1 MSKLQY
7 QNDMLKAMNQK
18 LKGNED
24 MYRLVCE
31 TSCDAFLYYS
41 FEKDEVY
48 TLGKWNDFF
57 DFDIKSINDF
67 HFLYDIM
74 SDFYVEKV
82 RSLVFLEKRNLEKAS
97 CETLNQNKRVWYSI
111 NAMVEYDDYGRPIHK
126 LLTISDITKFKKQ
139 NEELAYLAY
148 YDPLTGLYNRNYFVR
163 LLSEFVRNAK
173 EDDKIVD
180 VVIVDIDD
188 FRKVNDG
195 MGMIVGD
202 ELVQQLG
209 GVLKEF
215 SNANVIVGHINS
227 DIYCMALYDP
237 KNDYTVENLY
247 QRLKSRLRRPFFLSN
262 GFEISI
268 TVSVG
273 VASFPEAS
281 RDAVELINC
290 AEIVMF
296 RGKSLGKNTIQYF
309 DTPILNDFL
318 HNVQIDNKL
327 KEAVSNNHF
336 MLKYQPQF
344 YTGSK
349 ELRGVEALIR
359 WNDVAEESV
368 ISPTVFIPMAE
379 KNGTIVPIGKWVIE
393 ESIRQCSEWHQK
405 YNKPVI
411 MSINVSAIQYMKDDF
426 VDHLIS
432 VIEKYNMAPGY
443 IELEVTESVLIDGF
457 ENVAHKLAA
466 LKDYGIRIS
475 LDDFGT
481 GFSSLSYL
489 KKLPIDTLKI
499 DKSFIDTVLIDLPT
513 RVITESII
521 KMVKTLGFEAV
532 AEGVEEFK
540 QYEYL
545 QSIGCDVIQGFYFAK
560 PQTVEEIEKLL
571 Q

>member
-1 MSKLQY
+1 MSELQY

-18 LKGNED
+18 LKGNEG

-48 TLGKWNDFF
+48 TLGRWSEFFNFEIRSVNDL
-57 DFDIKSINDF
+57 
-67 HFLYDIM
+67 HLLYDIM

-82 RSLVFLEKRNLEKAS
+82 RSLVYLEKRNLEKAN
-97 CETLNQNKRVWYSI
+97 CEALNQNKRAWYSI
-111 NAMVEYDDYGRPIHK
+111 NAIVEYDDYGKPIHK

-195 MGMIVGD
+195 MGMVVGD

-215 SNANVIVGHINS
+215 SSANVIVGHINS
-227 DIYCMALYDP
+227 DIYCMAIYEP
-237 KNDYTVENLY
+237 KNDYTMENLY
-247 QRLKSRLRRPFFLSN
+247 QRLKSRLRRPFYLSN
-262 GFEISI
+262 GYEISI

-273 VASFPEAS
+273 VASYPEAS
-281 RDAVELINC
+281 KDAVELINC

-309 DTPILNDFL
+309 DTPILDDFI
-318 HNVQIDNKL
+318 HNVQMDNKL
-327 KEAVSNNHF
+327 KEAVTNNHF

-344 YTGSK
+344 YADSK

-359 WNDVAEESV
+359 WNDVSEDSV

-393 ESIRQCSEWHQK
+393 ESIRQCSEWHRK
-405 YNKPVI
+405 YEKPII
-411 MSINVSAIQYMKDDF
+411 MSINVSAIQYMKEDF

-432 VIEKYNMAPGY
+432 VIEKHDVDPRY

-457 ENVAHKLAA
+457 ENVAHKLTA
-466 LKDYGIRIS
+466 LKEYGIRIS

-499 DKSFIDTVLIDLPT
+499 DKSFIDTVLIDSPT

-560 PQTVEEIEKLL
+560 PQNVEEIEKLL

>member
-1 MSKLQY
+1 MSELQ
-7 QNDMLKAMNQK
+7 NQI
-18 LKGNED
+18 D

-31 TSCDAFLYYS
+31 TSCDAFLYYCYKTG
-41 FEKDEVY
+41 EIH
-48 TLGKWNDFF
+48 TLGKWNEFF
-57 DFDIKSINDF
+57 DFEIKNIEDL
-67 HFLYDIM
+67 HVLYDNM
-74 SDFYVEKV
+74 SDFYVDRV
-82 RSLVFLEKRNLEKAS
+82 RSLVFLEKKNLTNAT
-97 CETLNQNKRVWYSI
+97 CECLSLNKRTWYSL
-111 NAMVEYDDYGRPIHK
+111 NAMVEYDESGTPLHK
-126 LLTISDITKFKKQ
+126 LICIRDITKFKKQ

-163 LLSEFVRNAK
+163 LLGEFVRNAK

-195 MGMIVGD
+195 MGMVVGD

-227 DIYCMALYDP
+227 DIYCIAIYDP

-247 QRLKSRLRRPFFLSN
+247 QRLKSRLRRPFYLSN

-273 VASFPEAS
+273 VASYPEAS
-281 RDAVELINC
+281 KDAVELINC

-309 DTPILNDFL
+309 DTPILDDFL
-318 HNVQIDNKL
+318 HNVQMDNKL
-327 KEAVSNNHF
+327 KEAVTNNHF
-336 MLKYQPQF
+336 ILKYQPQF
-344 YTGSK
+344 YADSK

-359 WNDVAEESV
+359 WNDVAEEAL
-368 ISPTVFIPMAE
+368 ISPTVFIPLAE

-393 ESIRQCSEWHQK
+393 ESIRQCAKWHEK
-405 YNKPVI
+405 YNKPII
-411 MSINVSAIQYMKDDF
+411 MSINVSAIQYMKEDF
-426 VDHLIS
+426 VEHLIS
-432 VIEKYNMAPGY
+432 VIEKYNVNPKY

-457 ENVAHKLAA
+457 ENVAHKLTA
-466 LKDYGIRIS
+466 LKEYGIRIS

-499 DKSFIDTVLIDLPT
+499 DKSFIDTVLIDSPT

-521 KMVKTLGFEAV
+521 KMVKTLGYEAV
-532 AEGVEEFK
+532 AEGVEELQ

-560 PQTVEEIEKLL
+560 PKTVEEIEKLL
-571 Q
+571 V

>member
-1 MSKLQY
+1 MGELQY

-18 LKGNED
+18 LKGNEE

-41 FEKDEVY
+41 FENDEVH
-48 TLGKWNDFF
+48 TLGRWNEFF
-57 DFDIKSINDF
+57 EFPINNVNDF
-67 HFLYDIM
+67 HLLYDIM

-82 RSLVFLEKRNLEKAS
+82 RSLVYLEKRNLDKAN
-97 CETLNQNKRVWYSI
+97 CEALHQNKRIWYSI
-111 NAMVEYDDYGRPIHK
+111 NAMVEYDEQGAPIHK
-126 LLTISDITKFKKQ
+126 LLSISDITKFKKQ

-163 LLSEFVRNAK
+163 LLGEFVRNAK
-173 EDDKIVD
+173 EDDKTVD
-180 VVIVDIDD
+180 VVIIDIDD

-195 MGMIVGD
+195 MGMIAGD

-209 GVLKEF
+209 SVLKEF
-215 SNANVIVGHINS
+215 ANANVVVGHITS
-227 DIYCMALYDP
+227 DIYCIAIYDP
-237 KNDYTVENLY
+237 KGDYTVENLY
-247 QRLKSRLRRPFFLSN
+247 QRLKSRLRRSFYLSN

-273 VASFPEAS
+273 VASYPEAS
-281 RDAVELINC
+281 KDAVELINC

-309 DTPILNDFL
+309 DTPILDEFL
-318 HNVQIDNKL
+318 NNVQMDNKL

-344 YTGSK
+344 YADSK

-359 WNDVAEESV
+359 WNDVAEDAV
-368 ISPTVFIPMAE
+368 ISPTVFIPIAE

-393 ESIRQCSEWHQK
+393 ESVRQCAEWHK
-405 YNKPVI
+405 KFNKPII
-411 MSINVSAIQYMKDDF
+411 MSINVSAIQYMKEDF
-426 VDHLIS
+426 VEHLIA
-432 VIEKYNMAPGY
+432 VIGKYHVNPKC

-457 ENVAHKLAA
+457 ENVAHKLTA
-466 LKDYGIRIS
+466 LKEYGIRIS

-499 DKSFIDTVLIDLPT
+499 DKSFIDTVLIDSPT

-521 KMVKTLGFEAV
+521 KMVKTLGYEAV
-532 AEGVEEFK
+532 AEGVEELQ

-560 PQTVEEIEKLL
+560 PKTVEEIEKLL
-571 Q
+571 V

>member
-1 MSKLQY
+1 MSELQY

-31 TSCDAFLYYS
+31 TSCDAFLYYCY
-41 FEKDEVY
+41 ETDEIH
-48 TLGKWNDFF
+48 TLGKWGDFF
-57 DFDIKSINDF
+57 EFQMKDINDL
-67 HFLYDIM
+67 HLLYDNM
-74 SDFYVEKV
+74 SDFYVERV
-82 RSLVFLEKRNLEKAS
+82 RGLVFLEKRKMSKAT
-97 CETLNQNKRVWYSI
+97 CECLSMNKRTWYSM
-111 NAMVEYDDYGRPIHK
+111 NAMVEYDENNDPIHK
-126 LLTISDITKFKKQ
+126 LICIRDITKFKKQ

-163 LLSEFVRNAK
+163 LLGEFIRNAQD
-173 EDDKIVD
+173 DDKIVN
-180 VVIVDIDD
+180 VMIVDIDD

-195 MGMIVGD
+195 MGMIAGD

-209 GVLKEF
+209 SVLKEF
-215 SNANVIVGHINS
+215 SNANVLVSHINS
-227 DIYCMALYDP
+227 DIYCMAIYDP
-237 KNDYTVENLY
+237 KNDFTVEGIY
-247 QRLKSRLRRPFFLSN
+247 QRIRSRLKRPFYLSN
-262 GFEISI
+262 GSEINI

-273 VASFPEAS
+273 VASYPEAS
-281 RDAVELINC
+281 KDPLDLINC

-318 HNVQIDNKL
+318 QNVELDNKL
-327 KEAVSNNHF
+327 KDAVSNNHF
-336 MLKYQPQF
+336 TLKYQPQF
-344 YTGSK
+344 YAQDQS
-349 ELRGVEALIR
+349 LRGVEALIR
-359 WNDVAEESV
+359 WNDREESSL

-379 KNGTIVPIGKWVIE
+379 KNGTIIPIGKWVIE
-393 ESIRQCSEWHQK
+393 ESVRQCAEWHK
-405 YNKPVI
+405 RFSKPLI

-426 VDHLIS
+426 VEHLIS
-432 VIEKYNMAPGY
+432 VIEKYEVDPKY

-466 LKDYGIRIS
+466 LKDYGVRIS

-499 DKSFIDTVLIDLPT
+499 DKSFIDTVLIDTPT
-513 RVITESII
+513 QVITESII

-532 AEGVEEFK
+532 AEGVEQQQ

-545 QSIGCDVIQGFYFAK
+545 HSIGCDVIQGFYFAK
-560 PQTVEEIEKLL
+560 PKTAEEIEKLL
-571 Q
+571 V